1 MNKWSEI
8 FLGLILLIGA
18 ILATWASSAYGW
30 TLFGKDFNFLNAAW
44 IFLKGG
50 IFWFVMT
57 ISFVFIMLGISDLK
71 N

>member
-8 FLGLILLIGA
+8 LVGLILLIGV
-18 ILATWASSAYGW
+18 ILVAWASSTYSW
-30 TLFGKDFNFLNAAW
+30 TIFGKDIDFLHAAW

-50 IFWFVMT
+50 LFWFVAM
-57 ISFVFIMLGISDLK
+57 IGLVLVMLGISDLR